1 MIAPMT
7 KYSLL
12 VYHREYDEFLDKL
25 RDLGV
30 LHILEK
36 EMNITDEIREKYQYI
51 DGIDK
56 TIRFLQR
63 REVEPV
69 QSGKEYSGQE
79 IYNEVVDLQNEI
91 EQHNNKLKALRKEI
105 VEIEPWGRFSPEHIE
120 RLREKGIIIRFFVS
134 PVRKFDP
141 EWKEKYTIEEIGH
154 QTGQIYF
161 VVILR
166 NDEEVDIQAEE
177 ISLPPYSVATLF
189 EEKAKIK
196 KKLES
201 IESRFDHLAGAALP
215 ALIDYKRSLMQD
227 LEYEKTRFNTKREA
241 EDRLMVLEGWVP
253 ESSVKDVNL
262 FLDGTGAVYITAE
275 PMVDEKVPILLKN
288 KGFAQKFEKL
298 GELYSLPKY
307 NELDMTV
314 FFAPFYAL
322 FFGFCLGD
330 AGYGILMTV
339 ASIIAR
345 RRVPRDFK
353 PITVLVLYLG
363 LATILFGLIGGTFFG
378 ISLYETDLPV
388 YRNLAAMFKERG
400 TDINRILFY
409 LSVMLGAVQIIFG
422 MFLKAVNETI
432 QYGWK
437 AAVGTY
443 GWITLIAGSLLVL
456 LTGRVAGLSTEALR
470 PAQYTVLAVA
480 GAMILL
486 FNNLNRNVLVNF
498 GLGLWN
504 TYNVATGLLGDLLSY
519 IRLFALGISSA
530 ILGFVFNSLAVSMS
544 GSIPVVSAI
553 VMVIILII
561 GHGIN
566 LFMSGLGS
574 FVHPLRLTF
583 VEFYKNAGFSGGG
596 KRYDPFRK
604 IQ

>member
-400 TDINRILFY
+400 K
-409 LSVMLGAVQIIFG
+409 V
-422 MFLKAVNETI
+422 E
-432 QYGWK
+432 YG
-437 AAVGTY
+437 
-443 GWITLIAGSLLVL
+443 
-456 LTGRVAGLSTEALR
+456 R
-470 PAQYTVLAVA
+470 
-480 GAMILL
+480 
-486 FNNLNRNVLVNF
+486 
-498 GLGLWN
+498 
-504 TYNVATGLLGDLLSY
+504 
-519 IRLFALGISSA
+519 
-530 ILGFVFNSLAVSMS
+530 
-544 GSIPVVSAI
+544 
-553 VMVIILII
+553 
-561 GHGIN
+561 
-566 LFMSGLGS
+566 
-574 FVHPLRLTF
+574 
-583 VEFYKNAGFSGGG
+583 
-596 KRYDPFRK
+596 
-604 IQ
+604 